1 MYSDVTRD
9 LGNFN
14 GMMSQTQFT
23 ELKKS
28 ICTRLLDEMPEAA
41 LGELIAAMREI
52 KEHYATV
59 SPKQQNVEA
68 AQQTTS
74 YKAKTLPT
82 RPNLGQAK
90 DANAAKPPSE
100 AVDLEDTD
108 PTPLNELKE
117 AMKIQQERKAVAEKV
132 SKPTSMAR
140 PENFAEQLVK
150 RRKEKEQAIAEAR
163 RIAKARKN
171 ITNSA

>member
-1 MYSDVTRD
+1 MYSDVTED
-9 LGNFN
+9 LGKLN

-28 ICTRLLDEMPEAA
+28 ICARLLDEMPEAA
-41 LGELIAAMREI
+41 LGELIASMREI
-52 KEHYATV
+52 KEHYAAV
-59 SPKQQNVEA
+59 SPKQQDVEA

-82 RPNLGQAK
+82 RPDLEQAN
-90 DANAAKPPSE
+90 DAKTTTPPAE

-117 AMKIQQERKAVAEKV
+117 AMKIQRERKAVAEKA

-140 PENFAEQLVK
+140 PENFAEQLAK

-171 ITNSA
+171 VTNSA